1 MLPGKFSE
9 DREPLAQRALLSPA
23 VNLIPP
29 GCQMA
34 LLFIM
39 PSGLQNRIGG
49 NPGKNRGGT
58 KEKGFFRGSAGNSIL
73 LEHNVLGE
81 EWELKLG
88 RKRGPGQGRPYTG

>member
-9 DREPLAQRALLSPA
+9 DREPRAQRALLSLA

-29 GCQMA
+29 GCQNA

-39 PSGLQNRIGG
+39 HSGLQNRMEEH
-49 NPGKNRGGT
+49 PGKNCGGT
-58 KEKGFFRGSAGNSIL
+58 KEKGFFRGSAGNSVL
-73 LEHNVLGE
+73 LEHNVQGE

-88 RKRGPGQGRPYTG
+88 RKRGPGQGRPHTG